1 MTFESDYKS
10 QVSYY
15 SKLECLS
22 RTLTST
28 AVADT
33 LTYYD
38 TELIS
43 ALKGFIT
50 ITPGS
55 LTVKL
60 FKAVNRSKLDRL
72 PLSLEW

>member
-1 MTFESDYKS
+1 MTVGSDYKS
-10 QVSYY
+10 QVSYN

-22 RTLTST
+22 HTFTST
-28 AVADT
+28 VVADT

-38 TELIS
+38 TELIT
-43 ALKGFIT
+43 AVKRFIT
-50 ITPGS
+50 MTPGS

-60 FKAVNRSKLDRL
+60 LKGVNHNKLDCL